1 MTQNKDYAKKIMRL
15 MFILNKLNGSG
26 RVRTSE
32 LCEEFNVNIRTIQR
46 DIALLNEAGFPVMS
60 AEKGIYAFMEGFSLR
75 KLMLSNE
82 EASLISFFHEIA
94 DSLGKNFS
102 ESFHGLANK
111 LLSRD
116 DDSPF
121 YVKLPTTQAHMKNFP
136 FVKELEQAIDDC
148 QKISLTYE
156 SDEGNEVFKLSPVKL
171 INFEGFWYLLAMPE
185 GKRAYWKFRSEK
197 IKGLELLTE
206 NFDPPRDL
214 KSILDR
220 SVNIWFSGDP
230 GEKILLEID
239 KDAAH
244 YFKKKIYFPEQRI
257 LKEKKDG
264 TLVLETRANFNEVL
278 RTIIHWIP
286 DIRVIQPKELD
297 VKIKGLLKEY
307 LKGSKPRWG

>member
-15 MFILNKLNGSG
+15 MFILNKLNGNG

-46 DIALLNEAGFPVMS
+46 DIALLNESGFPVVS
-60 AEKGIYAFMEGFSLR
+60 TENGVYTFMEGFSLK

-102 ESFHGLANK
+102 ESFHSLANK

-121 YVKLPTTQAHMKNFP
+121 YVKMPTTQAHMRNFP
-136 FVKELEQAIDDC
+136 FVKELEQAINDC

-156 SDEGNEVFKLSPVKL
+156 TEKGNEVFKLSPLKL

-185 GKRAYWKFRSEK
+185 GKHAFWKFRSEK
-197 IKGLELLTE
+197 IKGLELLSE
-206 NFDPPRDL
+206 NFDPPRNL

-230 GEKILLEID
+230 GEKIVLEID

-244 YFKKKIYFPEQRI
+244 YFKKKVFFPEQRVV
-257 LKEKKDG
+257 KEKKDG
-264 TLVLETRANFNEVL
+264 SLILETRANFNEVL

-286 DIRVIQPKELD
+286 DIRVIKPKKLD
-297 VKIKGLLKEY
+297 SKIREILRGY